1 MLENIEVLYHSSIRI
16 NKEKTIYID
25 PFKINRNYN
34 DADIV
39 FITHDHYDHYSEEDI
54 DKVINENTI
63 IIIPEEL
70 LTKLLRKGINKNAII
85 TVEPNEK
92 YVVQGIKFE
101 TIPAY
106 NTNKT
111 FHPKE
116 NGWVGYII
124 TLDDIRYYIAGDTDI
139 TEENKKVKCDV
150 AFVPVGGTYTMDF
163 FNNFVN
169 NFSGIIIVVFSF
181 ITLSIK
187 PKIAIPIHYGSV
199 VGTKQDA
206 TDFIKLLNPS
216 IKGIIL
222 MKK

>member
-1 MLENIEVLYHSSIRI
+1 MLENIEVLHHSTIRI
-16 NKEKTIYID
+16 SKNKVIYID
-25 PFKINRNYN
+25 PFKIDKDYN

-39 FITHDHYDHYSEEDI
+39 FITHDHFDHYSEEDI
-54 DKVINENTI
+54 DKVINENTT

-70 LTKLLRKGINKNAII
+70 LTKILRKGINKNAVI
-85 TVEPNEK
+85 TVESNKE
-92 YVVQGIKFE
+92 YMVQGIKFE

-116 NGWVGYII
+116 NDWVGYII
-124 TLDDIRYYIAGDTDI
+124 TLDGIRYYIAGDTDI
-139 TEENKKVKCDV
+139 TEENRKVKCDV

-163 FNNFVN
+163 KEAAQLINE
-169 NFSGIIIVVFSF
+169 IQ
-181 ITLSIK
+181 
-187 PKIAIPIHYGSV
+187 PKIAVPIHYGSV

-206 TDFIKLLNPS
+206 TDFIKLLHSS

-222 MKK
+222 MK

>member
-16 NKEKTIYID
+16 NKDKIIYID
-25 PFKINRNYN
+25 PFKIDKNYN

-54 DKVINENTI
+54 DKVINKNTT

-85 TVEPNEK
+85 TVEPNVK
-92 YVVQGIKFE
+92 YMIQGIEFE

-106 NTNKT
+106 NTNKS

-116 NGWVGYII
+116 NDWVGYII
-124 TLDDIRYYIAGDTDI
+124 TLNDIRYYIAGDTDI
-139 TEENKKVKCDV
+139 TEENRKVKCDV

-163 FNNFVN
+163 KEAAQLINE
-169 NFSGIIIVVFSF
+169 IQ
-181 ITLSIK
+181 
-187 PKIAIPIHYGSV
+187 PKIAVPIHYGSV
-199 VGTKQDA
+199 IGTEQDA
-206 TDFIKLLNPS
+206 SDFIKLLHPN
-216 IKGIIL
+216 IKGMIL
-222 MKK
+222 MKNR

>member
-25 PFKINRNYN
+25 PFKIDKNYN

-39 FITHDHYDHYSEEDI
+39 FITHDHFDHYSEEDI
-54 DKVINENTI
+54 DKVINENTT

-70 LTKLLRKGINKNAII
+70 LTKLLKKGINKNAII

-111 FHPKE
+111 FHPKK

-124 TLDDIRYYIAGDTDI
+124 IINGIRYYIAGDTDI
-139 TEENKKVKCDV
+139 TEENKQVKCDV

-163 FNNFVN
+163 KEAANLINE
-169 NFSGIIIVVFSF
+169 
-181 ITLSIK
+181 IK

-199 VGTKQDA
+199 VGTEQDA
-206 TDFIKLLNPS
+206 IDFIRLLHPE

>member
-1 MLENIEVLYHSSIRI
+1 MLENVEVLCHSSIKI
-16 NKEKTIYID
+16 NKEKVIYID
-25 PFKINRNYN
+25 PFKIEKNYN

-92 YVVQGIKFE
+92 YI
-101 TIPAY
+101 
-106 NTNKT
+106 
-111 FHPKE
+111 
-116 NGWVGYII
+116 
-124 TLDDIRYYIAGDTDI
+124 DIRYYIAGDTDI
-139 TEENKKVKCDV
+139 TEENRKVKCDV
-150 AFVPVGGTYTMDF
+150 AFVPVGGTYTIDF
-163 FNNFVN
+163 KEAAQLINE
-169 NFSGIIIVVFSF
+169 IQ
-181 ITLSIK
+181 
-187 PKIAIPIHYGSV
+187 PKIAVPIHYGSV

-222 MKK
+222 MNNRRKEE

>member
-1 MLENIEVLYHSSIRI
+1 MLENIDVLCHSSIRM
-16 NKEKTIYID
+16 NKEKIIYID
-25 PFKINRNYN
+25 PFKIDRNFN
-34 DADIV
+34 DADII

-54 DKVINENTI
+54 DKVINENTT

-85 TVEPNEK
+85 TVEPNKE
-92 YVVQGIKFE
+92 YVVKGIKFK

-106 NTNKT
+106 NINKP

-116 NGWVGYII
+116 NKWVGYVLNYNDK
-124 TLDDIRYYIAGDTDI
+124 TYYIPGDTDI

-163 FNNFVN
+163 KEAAQLINE
-169 NFSGIIIVVFSF
+169 IQ
-181 ITLSIK
+181 

-199 VGTKQDA
+199 VGTNQDA
-206 TDFIKLLNPS
+206 TDFVKLLHPS

-222 MKK
+222 MKQ

>member
-25 PFKINRNYN
+25 PFKIDRNYN

-54 DKVINENTI
+54 DKVINENTTI
-63 IIIPEEL
+63 IISEEL

-85 TVEPNEK
+85 TVEPNK
-92 YVVQGIKFE
+92 NYMVQGIKFE
-101 TIPAY
+101 TISAY

-124 TLDDIRYYIAGDTDI
+124 IIKGIRYYIAGDTDI
-139 TEENKKVKCDV
+139 TEENKQVKCDV

-163 FNNFVN
+163 KEAASLINE
-169 NFSGIIIVVFSF
+169 
-181 ITLSIK
+181 IK
-187 PKIAIPIHYGSV
+187 PKIAIPIHYGSI
-199 VGTKQDA
+199 VGTEQDA
-206 TDFIKLLNPS
+206 IDFIRLLHPE

>member
-16 NKEKTIYID
+16 NKEKIIYID
-25 PFKINRNYN
+25 PFKINKNYN
-34 DADIV
+34 DADII

-54 DKVINENTI
+54 DKVINENTT
-63 IIIPEEL
+63 IIIPDEL

-85 TVEPNEK
+85 TVEPNK
-92 YVVQGIKFE
+92 NYMVQGIKFE
-101 TIPAY
+101 TISAY

-116 NGWVGYII
+116 NGWVGYSI

-139 TEENKKVKCDV
+139 TEENRKVKCDV
-150 AFVPVGGTYTMDF
+150 AFVPVGGTYTTDF
-163 FNNFVN
+163 KEAAQLINE
-169 NFSGIIIVVFSF
+169 IQ
-181 ITLSIK
+181 
-187 PKIAIPIHYGSV
+187 PKIAVPIHYGSV

-222 MKK
+222 MKQ

>member
-1 MLENIEVLYHSSIRI
+1 MIEDIEVLYHSSIRI
-16 NKEKTIYID
+16 SKNKIIYID
-25 PFKINRNYN
+25 PFKIDKNYN

-39 FITHDHYDHYSEEDI
+39 FITHDHFDHYSEEDI
-54 DKVINENTI
+54 DKVINENTT

-70 LTKLLRKGINKNAII
+70 LTKILRKGINKNAVI
-85 TVEPNEK
+85 TVESNKE
-92 YVVQGIKFE
+92 YMVQGIKFE

-116 NGWVGYII
+116 NDWVGYII
-124 TLDDIRYYIAGDTDI
+124 TLDGIRYYIAGDTDI
-139 TEENKKVKCDV
+139 TEENRKVKCDV

-163 FNNFVN
+163 KEAAQLINE
-169 NFSGIIIVVFSF
+169 IQ
-181 ITLSIK
+181 
-187 PKIAIPIHYGSV
+187 PKIAVPIHYGSV

-206 TDFIKLLNPS
+206 TDFIKLLHPS

-222 MKK
+222 MKQ

>member
-16 NKEKTIYID
+16 SKNKVIYID
-25 PFKINRNYN
+25 PFKTDKDYN

-39 FITHDHYDHYSEEDI
+39 FITHDHFDHYSEEDI
-54 DKVINENTI
+54 DKVINENTT

-70 LTKLLRKGINKNAII
+70 LTKILRKGINKNAVI
-85 TVEPNEK
+85 TVESNKE
-92 YVVQGIKFE
+92 YMVQGIKFE

-106 NTNKT
+106 NTSKT

-116 NGWVGYII
+116 NDWVGYII
-124 TLDDIRYYIAGDTDI
+124 TLDGIRYYIAGDTDI
-139 TEENKKVKCDV
+139 TEENRKVKCDV

-163 FNNFVN
+163 KEAAQLINE
-169 NFSGIIIVVFSF
+169 IQ
-181 ITLSIK
+181 
-187 PKIAIPIHYGSV
+187 PKIAVPIHYGSV

-206 TDFIKLLNPS
+206 TDFIKLLHSS

-222 MKK
+222 MKQ